1 MYYDL
6 KYCNDELPHT
16 ITISVDVQEG
26 CKIPES
32 VINKALMIT
41 MNYIMENV
49 ETDKQEEPE

>member
-1 MYYDL
+1 MFYDL
-6 KYCNDELPHT
+6 KYCNHKLHT
-16 ITISVDVQEG
+16 ITVSVSVQEG

-49 ETDKQEEPE
+49 ETDKQESAE